1 MFRGE
6 YMSSLWHETSTLPSF
21 PKLIE
26 NIKTDVLI
34 IGAGMSGILTSY
46 LLKEKGIS
54 SVILESEKV
63 CNGTT
68 GNTTAKITFQHGLIY
83 SDLIKKGVETA
94 KAYYEIN
101 RLALEKYKKLSK
113 DIKCDFELKDN
124 YIYSTDSRQKIEN
137 ELNALRIIGADGAF
151 AETPKLPF
159 NTVGAVKT
167 EGQAQFHPLLFASH
181 IVKDLNIY
189 ENSRVIEMKGNTA
202 VTETGSVKAENVIVA
217 THFPFINKHGL
228 YSLKL
233 YQHRSYVIAL
243 ENGSEID
250 GMYLDEKENGLSFR
264 TYRNL
269 LLLGGGDHR
278 TGKKGGNYTEL
289 RQKAKAFYPHAHEK
303 FHWAAQDC
311 MSLDSMPYIG
321 SYSKS
326 THNLYT
332 LTGFNK
338 WGMTGAMSGA
348 LILSDILSD
357 KINPYAEI
365 FSPSRSMLTPQIFLN
380 GAESLI
386 GYLYPTA
393 KRCPHLGCSLR
404 YNKAEHSWD
413 CPCHGS
419 RFTKSGRVI
428 DGPANGNLH

>member
-1 MFRGE
+1 
-6 YMSSLWHETSTLPSF
+6 MSSLWHETATLPSF
-21 PKLIE
+21 PKLSE
-26 NIKTDVLI
+26 NIKADVLI
-34 IGAGMSGILTSY
+34 IGGGLAGLLTAY

-54 SVILESEKV
+54 SVVLESGKI
-63 CNGTT
+63 CGGTT

-83 SDLIKKGVETA
+83 SDLIKRGAEIA

-101 RLALEKYKKLSK
+101 RLALEKYKELAEN
-113 DIKCDFELKDN
+113 IKCDFEIKDN
-124 YIYSTDSRQKIEN
+124 YIYSTDSRQKIED
-137 ELNALRIIGADGAF
+137 ELKALQIIRSEGSF
-151 AETPKLPF
+151 EESLPLP
-159 NTVGAVKT
+159 VPVAGAVKT
-167 EGQAQFHPLLFASH
+167 ENQAQFHPLLFASG
-181 IVKDLNIY
+181 IAKDLKIY

-243 ENGSEID
+243 ENGADLD

-264 TYRNL
+264 NYRNL

-289 RQKAKAFYPHAHEK
+289 RQKAKEFYPKAQEK

-326 THNLYT
+326 THNLFV

-338 WGMTGAMSGA
+338 WGMTGAMAGADLLCDLLSG
-348 LILSDILSD
+348 
-357 KINPYAEI
+357 KTNPYAEI
-365 FSPSRSMLTPQIFLN
+365 FSPSRSMLSPQLFLN
-380 GAESLI
+380 GADSLV
-386 GYLYPTA
+386 GYLYPTL
-393 KRCPHLGCSLR
+393 KRCPHLGCALR
-404 YNKAEHSWD
+404 YNRAEHSWD

-419 RFTKSGRVI
+419 RFTESGRVI
-428 DGPANGNLH
+428 NGPANGNLN

>member
-1 MFRGE
+1 
-6 YMSSLWHETSTLPSF
+6 MSSLWHETATLPSF
-21 PKLIE
+21 PTLRE
-26 NIKTDVLI
+26 SIKADVLI
-34 IGAGMSGILTSY
+34 IGGGMAGLLTAY

-54 SVILESEKV
+54 SVILESGKI
-63 CNGTT
+63 CGGTT

-83 SDLIKKGVETA
+83 SDLIRKGTETA
-94 KAYYEIN
+94 KAYYEAN
-101 RLALEKYKKLSK
+101 RQALEKYKELSK
-113 DIKCDFELKDN
+113 NIKCDFEIKDN
-124 YIYSTDSRQKIEN
+124 YIYSTDSRQKIED
-137 ELNALRIIGADGAF
+137 ELNALHIIGADGTF
-151 AETPKLPF
+151 AEKLSLPF
-159 NTVGAVKT
+159 PTVGSVKT
-167 EGQAQFHPLLFASH
+167 EDQAQFHPLLFASD
-181 IVKDLNIY
+181 IVKDLHIY

-202 VTETGSVKAENVIVA
+202 VTEVGSVKAENVIVA
-217 THFPFINKHGL
+217 THFPFINKHGF

-243 ENGSEID
+243 ENGTELN

-264 TYRNL
+264 SYRNL

-289 RQKAKAFYPHAHEK
+289 RQNAKVFYPEAQEK

-348 LILSDILSD
+348 LILSDLLSG
-357 KINPYAEI
+357 KTNPYAEV
-365 FSPSRSMLTPQIFLN
+365 FSPSRCMVTPQIFLN
-380 GAESLI
+380 GAESLM

-393 KRCPHLGCSLR
+393 KRCPHLGCALR

-428 DGPANGNLH
+428 NGPANGNLK

>member
-1 MFRGE
+1 
-6 YMSSLWHETSTLPSF
+6 MSSLWHETATLPSF
-21 PKLIE
+21 PTLSE
-26 NIKTDVLI
+26 NIKADVLI
-34 IGAGMSGILTSY
+34 IGGGMAGLLTAY

-54 SVILESEKV
+54 SVILESGKI
-63 CNGTT
+63 CSGTT

-83 SDLIKKGVETA
+83 SDLIKKDIGTA
-94 KAYYEIN
+94 KAYYEAN
-101 RLALEKYKKLSK
+101 RQALEKYRELSK
-113 DIKCDFELKDN
+113 NIKCDFETKDN
-124 YIYSTDSRQKIEN
+124 YIYSTDSRQKIED
-137 ELNALRIIGADGAF
+137 ELNALRIIGADGTF
-151 AETPKLPF
+151 TENLSLPF
-159 NTVGAVKT
+159 STAGAVKT
-167 EGQAQFHPLLFASH
+167 ENQAQFHPLLFASG
-181 IVKDLNIY
+181 IVKDLRIY

-202 VTETGSVKAENVIVA
+202 VTETGSVKAENVVVA

-243 ENGSEID
+243 ENGAELN

-264 TYRNL
+264 NYRNL

-278 TGKKGGNYTEL
+278 TGKSGGNYTEI
-289 RQKAKAFYPHAHEK
+289 RQRAKEFYPQAQEK

-321 SYSKS
+321 TYSKS
-326 THNLYT
+326 THNLFV

-348 LILSDILSD
+348 LILSDLLSG
-357 KINPYAEI
+357 KTNPYAEV
-365 FSPSRSMLTPQIFLN
+365 FSPSRCMLTPQIVFN

-386 GYLYPTA
+386 GYLYPTV
-393 KRCPHLGCSLR
+393 KRCPHLGCALR

-428 DGPANGNLH
+428 NGPANGNLK

>member
-1 MFRGE
+1 
-6 YMSSLWHETSTLPSF
+6 MSSLWHETTVLPSF
-21 PKLIE
+21 PVLRE
-26 NIKTDVLI
+26 NIKADVLI
-34 IGAGMSGILTSY
+34 IGGGLAGLLTSY

-54 SVILESEKV
+54 SVILESGKI
-63 CNGTT
+63 CGGTT

-83 SDLIKKGVETA
+83 SELVKKGAETA
-94 KAYYEIN
+94 KAYYEAN
-101 RLALEKYKKLSK
+101 RQALEKYRELSK
-113 DIKCDFELKDN
+113 NIKCDFETKDN
-124 YIYSTDSRQKIEN
+124 YIYSTDSRQKIED
-137 ELNALRIIGADGAF
+137 ELNALHMIGAEGTF
-151 AETPKLPF
+151 TEKLSLPF
-159 NTVGAVKT
+159 SATGAVKT
-167 EGQAQFHPLLFASH
+167 ANQAQFHPLLFASE
-181 IVKDLNIY
+181 IAKDLSIY

-202 VTETGSVKAENVIVA
+202 VTETGSVNAENVIVA

-243 ENGSEID
+243 ENGAELN

-264 TYRNL
+264 SYRNL

-289 RQKAKAFYPHAHEK
+289 RQTAKKFYPEAQEK

-348 LILSDILSD
+348 LILSDLLSG
-357 KINPYAEI
+357 KTNPYAEV
-365 FSPSRSMLTPQIFLN
+365 FSPSRCMLTPQIVFN
-380 GAESLI
+380 GAESLM

-393 KRCPHLGCSLR
+393 KRCPHLGCALK

-419 RFTKSGRVI
+419 RFTESGRVI
-428 DGPANGNLH
+428 NGPANGNLK

>member
-1 MFRGE
+1 
-6 YMSSLWHETSTLPSF
+6 MSSLWHETAVLPSF
-21 PKLIE
+21 PSLNE
-26 NIKTDVLI
+26 NIKADVLI
-34 IGAGMSGILTSY
+34 IGGGMAGMLTSY

-54 SVILESEKV
+54 SVVLESGKI
-63 CNGTT
+63 CSGTT

-83 SDLIKKGVETA
+83 SELIKKGAETA
-94 KAYYEIN
+94 KAYYETN
-101 RLALEKYKKLSK
+101 RLALEKYKELSK
-113 DIKCDFELKDN
+113 NIKCDFEIKDN
-124 YIYSTDSRQKIEN
+124 YIYSTDSRQKIED
-137 ELNALRIIGADGAF
+137 ELNALHIIGAEGSF
-151 AETPKLPF
+151 SERLSLPF
-159 NTVGAVKT
+159 STVGAVKT
-167 EGQAQFHPLLFASH
+167 ENQAQFHPLLFISEIAK
-181 IVKDLNIY
+181 VLNVY

-202 VTETGSVKAENVIVA
+202 VTESGSVKAENVIVA

-243 ENGSEID
+243 DNAEEIG
-250 GMYLDEKENGLSFR
+250 GMYLDEKEKGLSLR
-264 TYRNL
+264 NYRNL

-278 TGKKGGNYTEL
+278 TGKKGGSYTEL
-289 RQKAKAFYPHAHEK
+289 RRKANLFYPKAQEK
-303 FHWAAQDC
+303 FRWAAQDC

-326 THNLYT
+326 THKLFT

-338 WGMTGAMSGA
+338 WGMTGAMWGA
-348 LILSDILSD
+348 MLLSDLITG
-357 KINPYAEI
+357 KKNPYAEI

-380 GAESLI
+380 GAESLL

-393 KRCPHLGCSLR
+393 KRCPHLGCALR

-419 RFTKSGRVI
+419 RFTESGRVL
-428 DGPANGNLH
+428 DGPANGNLK

>member
-1 MFRGE
+1 
-6 YMSSLWHETSTLPSF
+6 MSSLWHETALLPSF
-21 PKLIE
+21 PSLNE
-26 NIKTDVLI
+26 NIKADVLI
-34 IGAGMSGILTSY
+34 IGGGMAGMLTSY

-54 SVILESEKV
+54 SVVLESGKI
-63 CNGTT
+63 CSGTT

-83 SDLIKKGVETA
+83 SELIKKGADTA
-94 KAYYEIN
+94 KAYYEAN
-101 RLALEKYKKLSK
+101 RLALEKYKELSK
-113 DIKCDFELKDN
+113 NIKCDFEIKDN
-124 YIYSTDSRQKIEN
+124 YIYSTDSRQKIED
-137 ELNALRIIGADGAF
+137 ELNALHIIGAEGSF
-151 AETPKLPF
+151 SERLSLPF
-159 NTVGAVKT
+159 STVGAVKT
-167 EGQAQFHPLLFASH
+167 ENQAQFHPLLFISEIAK
-181 IVKDLNIY
+181 ILNIY

-202 VTETGSVKAENVIVA
+202 VTESGSVKAENVIVA

-243 ENGSEID
+243 DNGPEIG
-250 GMYLDEKENGLSFR
+250 GMYLDEKEKGLSFR
-264 TYRNL
+264 NYRNL

-278 TGKKGGNYTEL
+278 TGKKGGSYTEL
-289 RQKAKAFYPHAHEK
+289 RRKANLFYPKAQEK
-303 FHWAAQDC
+303 FRWAAQDC

-326 THNLYT
+326 THKLFT

-338 WGMTGAMSGA
+338 WGMTGAMWGA
-348 LILSDILSD
+348 MLLSDLITG
-357 KINPYAEI
+357 KKNPYAEI

-380 GAESLI
+380 GAESLL

-393 KRCPHLGCSLR
+393 KRCPHLGCALR

-419 RFTKSGRVI
+419 RFTKSGRVL
-428 DGPANGNLH
+428 DGPANGNLK

>member
-1 MFRGE
+1 
-6 YMSSLWHETSTLPSF
+6 MSSLWHETAVLPSF
-21 PKLIE
+21 PNLYE
-26 NIKTDVLI
+26 NIKADVLI
-34 IGAGMSGILTSY
+34 IGGGMAGLLTAY

-54 SVILESEKV
+54 SVILESGKI
-63 CNGTT
+63 CGGTT

-83 SDLIKKGVETA
+83 SDLIKKGTETA
-94 KAYYEIN
+94 KAYYEAN
-101 RLALEKYKKLSK
+101 CLALKKYRKLSEK
-113 DIKCDFELKDN
+113 IKCDFEIKDN
-124 YIYSTDSRQKIEN
+124 YIYSTDNRQKIED
-137 ELNALRIIGADGAF
+137 ELNALRKIGAEGSF
-151 AETPKLPF
+151 TEKLPLPF
-159 NTVGAVKT
+159 STVGAVKT
-167 EGQAQFHPLLFASH
+167 KSQAQFHPLLFASE
-181 IVKDLNIY
+181 IAKDLTVY
-189 ENSRVIEMKGNTA
+189 EKSRVIKMKGNTA
-202 VTETGSVKAENVIVA
+202 LTETGSVKADNVIVA

-243 ENGSEID
+243 ENAQELS
-250 GMYLDEKENGLSFR
+250 GMYLDEKDKGLSFR
-264 TYRNL
+264 NYRGL

-278 TGKKGGNYTEL
+278 TGKKGGSYTEL
-289 RQKAKAFYPHAHEK
+289 RKKAKDFYPDAQEK

-348 LILSDILSD
+348 LILSDLLSG
-357 KINPYAEI
+357 KRNPYAEF
-365 FSPSRSMLTPQIFLN
+365 FSPSRNMLTPNIFLN
-380 GAESLI
+380 GVESIL

-393 KRCPHLGCSLR
+393 KRCPHLGCALR

-419 RFTKSGRVI
+419 RFSGSGRVI
-428 DGPANGNLH
+428 DGPANGNL

>member
-1 MFRGE
+1 
-6 YMSSLWHETSTLPSF
+6 MSSLWHETATLPSF
-21 PKLIE
+21 PVLRE
-26 NIKTDVLI
+26 NIKADVLI
-34 IGAGMSGILTSY
+34 IGGGMAGLLTSY

-54 SVILESEKV
+54 SVILESGKI
-63 CNGTT
+63 CGGTT

-83 SDLIKKGVETA
+83 SELIKKGAETA
-94 KAYYEIN
+94 KAYYEAN
-101 RLALEKYKKLSK
+101 RQALEKYRELSK
-113 DIKCDFELKDN
+113 NIKCDFETKDN
-124 YIYSTDSRQKIEN
+124 YIYSTDSRQKIED
-137 ELNALRIIGADGAF
+137 ELNALHTIGAEGTF
-151 AETPKLPF
+151 TEKLSLPF
-159 NTVGAVKT
+159 SAAAAVKT
-167 EGQAQFHPLLFASH
+167 ANQAQFHPLLFASE
-181 IVKDLNIY
+181 IAKDLSIY

-243 ENGSEID
+243 ENCSELD

-264 TYRNL
+264 SYRNL

-289 RQKAKAFYPHAHEK
+289 RQYAKVFFPGAQEK

-348 LILSDILSD
+348 LILSDLLSG
-357 KINPYAEI
+357 KINPYAEV
-365 FSPSRSMLTPQIFLN
+365 FSPSRSMVTPQIFLN
-380 GAESLI
+380 GAESLM

-393 KRCPHLGCSLR
+393 KRCPHLGCALK

-428 DGPANGNLH
+428 DGPANGNLK

>member
-1 MFRGE
+1 
-6 YMSSLWHETSTLPSF
+6 MSSLWHETAVLPSF
-21 PKLIE
+21 PSLNE
-26 NIKTDVLI
+26 NIKSDVLI
-34 IGAGMSGILTSY
+34 IGGGMAGMLTSF

-54 SVILESEKV
+54 SVVLESGKI
-63 CNGTT
+63 CSGTT

-83 SDLIKKGVETA
+83 SELIKKGAETA
-94 KAYYEIN
+94 KAYYETN
-101 RLALEKYKKLSK
+101 RLALEKYKELAKN
-113 DIKCDFELKDN
+113 IKCDFEIKDN
-124 YIYSTDSRQKIEN
+124 YIYSTDSRQKIED
-137 ELNALRIIGADGAF
+137 ELNALNIIGAEGSF
-151 AETPKLPF
+151 SERLSLPF
-159 NTVGAVKT
+159 STVGAVKT
-167 EGQAQFHPLLFASH
+167 ENQAQFHPLLFISEIAK
-181 IVKDLNIY
+181 ILNVY

-202 VTETGSVKAENVIVA
+202 VTESGSVKAENVIVA

-243 ENGSEID
+243 DNAEEIG

-264 TYRNL
+264 NYRNL

-278 TGKKGGNYTEL
+278 TGKKGGSYTEL
-289 RQKAKAFYPHAHEK
+289 RRKANLFYPKAQEK
-303 FHWAAQDC
+303 FRWAAQDC

-326 THNLYT
+326 THNLFT

-338 WGMTGAMSGA
+338 WGMTGAMWGA
-348 LILSDILSD
+348 MLLSDLITG
-357 KINPYAEI
+357 KKNPYAEI

-380 GAESLI
+380 GAESLL

-393 KRCPHLGCSLR
+393 KRCPHLGCALR

-419 RFTKSGRVI
+419 RFTKSGRVL
-428 DGPANGNLH
+428 DGPANGNLK

>member
-1 MFRGE
+1 
-6 YMSSLWHETSTLPSF
+6 MSSLWHETAVLPSF
-21 PKLIE
+21 PKLYE
-26 NIKTDVLI
+26 NIKADVLI
-34 IGAGMSGILTSY
+34 IGGGMAGLLTSF

-54 SVILESEKV
+54 SVILESGKI
-63 CNGTT
+63 CSGTT

-83 SDLIKKGVETA
+83 SDLIKKGTETA
-94 KAYYEIN
+94 KAYYEAN
-101 RLALEKYKKLSK
+101 RLALEKYKELSK
-113 DIKCDFELKDN
+113 TIKCDFEIKDN
-124 YIYSTDSRQKIEN
+124 YIYSTDSRQKIED
-137 ELNALRIIGADGAF
+137 ELNALRKIGAEANL
-151 AETPKLPF
+151 AERLSLPF
-159 NTVGAVKT
+159 STVGAVKT
-167 EGQAQFHPLLFASH
+167 ENQAQFHPLLFASE
-181 IVKDLNIY
+181 IAKDLTVY

-243 ENGSEID
+243 ENASEVG

-264 TYRNL
+264 NYRGL

-278 TGKKGGNYTEL
+278 TGKNGGNYTEL
-289 RQKAKAFYPHAHEK
+289 RKKAKEFYHEAQEK

-321 SYSKS
+321 SYSKN
-326 THNLYT
+326 THNLFT

-348 LILSDILSD
+348 LILCDLLSG
-357 KINPYAEI
+357 KTNPYAEV
-365 FSPSRSMLTPQIFLN
+365 FSPSRCMLTPQVFIN
-380 GAESLI
+380 GAESLSGLI
-386 GYLYPTA
+386 YPSF
-393 KRCPHLGCSLR
+393 KRCPHLGCVLK

-419 RFTKSGRVI
+419 RFTESGRVI
-428 DGPANGNLH
+428 DGPANGNLR